1 MARQSPGRRN
11 TEEHAEDNVA
21 EVEETDDVRGTDAS
35 AAEDRDAAGIDEDDD
50 ADEEGEED
58 EVDDL
63 DLADEDAGADA
74 EERPLWADT
83 NIEPVEIAL
92 PSGTG
97 YTLRAY
103 RLSSTLTPTDVAERD
118 EDDPFARRVRRS
130 ILDEDETAILDDESA
145 GDTLADV
152 GRHRI
157 ELDNKDVPYTSDT
170 LEDDELEDELASAD
184 EDEEPDELAEE
195 EVEAEDEE
203 VPVFLSH
210 RGKLLLFRSAES
222 LVTFVRSGAPND
234 LAQVEGWAEVA
245 ERIEPAD
252 VTPGAEDTYELDLV
266 VENLRGGHDVW
277 DLELL
282 IKAGEVA
289 RDIGYALRLEPVLT
303 ALSSESP
310 LDELDNAL
318 RGTADGGVG
327 GFFARRRLRKIGAQ
341 QATLGWRTIIG
352 KISGAVDWRD

>member
-1 MARQSPGRRN
+1 VARQSPGRRN
-11 TEEHAEDNVA
+11 TEEHAEDKAA
-21 EVEETDDVRGTDAS
+21 EVEETDDAVDAS
-35 AAEDRDAAGIDEDDD
+35 EEGDED
-50 ADEEGEED
+50 EI
-58 EVDDL
+58 DDL
-63 DLADEDAGADA
+63 DPEDEDAGADA
-74 EERPLWADT
+74 EERPLWVET

-103 RLSSTLTPTDVAERD
+103 RFSSTLTPTDIGERD
-118 EDDPFARRVRRS
+118 EDDPFARRARRP
-130 ILDEDETAILDDESA
+130 ILDDDETAILDDEASD
-145 GDTLADV
+145 DTLADL
-152 GRHRI
+152 GRHRV
-157 ELDNKDVPYTSDT
+157 ELDNKDLPYTSDT
-170 LEDDELEDELASAD
+170 LSDDEVEVELATAD

-195 EVEAEDEE
+195 EEEAADEE

-234 LAQVEGWAEVA
+234 MAQIDGWAEVA

-252 VTPGAEDTYELDLV
+252 VAPDAEDTYELDLV

-289 RDIGYALRLEPVLT
+289 RDIGYALRLEPVLA

-310 LDELDNAL
+310 LDELDDAL

-352 KISGAVDWRD
+352 KISGAADWRD

>member
-1 MARQSPGRRN
+1 VARQSPGRRN

-21 EVEETDDVRGTDAS
+21 EVEETDDVREADAV
-35 AAEDRDAAGIDEDDD
+35 DAG
-50 ADEEGEED
+50 EEGEI
-58 EVDDL
+58 DDL
-63 DLADEDAGADA
+63 DLDDEDAGADG
-74 EERPLWADT
+74 EERPLWAET

-103 RLSSTLTPTDVAERD
+103 RFSSTLTPTDIGERD
-118 EDDPFARRVRRS
+118 EDDPFARRVRRP
-130 ILDEDETAILDDESA
+130 ILDDDETAILDDESN
-145 GDTLADV
+145 GDTLAEI

-170 LEDDELEDELASAD
+170 LSDDELEDELADAD

-195 EVEAEDEE
+195 EEEPADEE

-210 RGKLLLFRSAES
+210 LGKLLLFRSTES
-222 LVTFVRSGAPND
+222 LVAFVRSGAPND
-234 LAQVEGWAEVA
+234 LAQVDGWAEVA
-245 ERIEPAD
+245 ERIEPGDVVPSAD
-252 VTPGAEDTYELDLV
+252 DTYELDLV

-277 DLELL
+277 DLGLL

-289 RDIGYALRLEPVLT
+289 RDIGYALRLQPVLT

-310 LDELDNAL
+310 LDDLDDAL